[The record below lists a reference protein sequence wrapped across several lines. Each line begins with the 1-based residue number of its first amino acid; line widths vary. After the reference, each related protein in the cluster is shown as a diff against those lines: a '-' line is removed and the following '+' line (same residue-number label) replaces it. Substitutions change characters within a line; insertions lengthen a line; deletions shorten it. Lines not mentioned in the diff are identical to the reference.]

1 MPDNRR
7 SWVQS
12 GEFSP
17 APPEMDSSTSGN
29 QRKLYSFQKNGGLER
44 GAKPPFLGNPT
55 AGSKLLM
62 PEKLFCAGEKIY
74 IFKINYKMG
83 DEKYFPL
90 VLDFE
95 KITKKDIALVGGKNA
110 SLGELINKTKI
121 PVPPGFAIT
130 SKAYKLFVE
139 YNAIDKKIKQVLKK
153 YNIKNLEDLKKAGKE
168 IRNAFLK
175 GKFPEELRV
184 EIEKAYRQLG
194 RKVKEDNPLVA
205 VRSSATLEDIENASF
220 AGQQETYLGVKGI
233 EEVLE
238 KTKRCFASLYTNRA
252 ISYRQDMG
260 FSQLE
265 VYLSVGVQYMVRSD
279 LACSGVMFTLDP
291 NSGFR
296 NVVCIEA
303 SYGLG
308 EFIVQGK
315 VIPDTYYVFKPT
327 LAIVSKELGEKK
339 VKCVFKKGAK
349 GTSSKPVEKKERE
362 RYALKDAEIRK
373 LAEYAIAIE
382 RYYKRPMDIEWAKDG
397 LTGNL
402 YIVQARP
409 ETVHSAK
416 KELVIENYVLKEKSR
431 KMVEGLAIGRKI
443 GVGKINVIRNV
454 KDIGRFQKG
463 EILVTEMTNPDW
475 EPIMKIAS
483 GIVTEKG
490 GITCFGG
497 DTYVLTDKGFFKM
510 RNLFYNFEDLGVK
523 YILAY
528 DYKKKEPC
536 WKKIRAVTRNL
547 RDLVRVEISQTG
559 KAKVSTLEVTLDHKF
574 YTFDKRKLVKRRLKD
589 ILEREEGIA
598 YIDKVPRK
606 NKINISADLMYL
618 AGIIFSDGYIN
629 YSNRRGYVV
638 FTQKMTKDK
647 KALINHVNTLFL
659 KLFQKEAKKREKVT
673 ESVLKNRI
681 IRGSSYDFV
690 WHGKQIAKT
699 FLDIYNNLEW
709 ILLSCK
715 EDACAAFIAGV
726 SDGDGTG
733 DGKRIQIYV
742 SDERILK
749 ALVIASLR
757 IGIVPRVTKNRN
769 IRNLIL
775 NENLDKILK
784 YTKRIKI
791 RDLNKALG
799 TRLFFAKQILGD
811 VIDNVNYKGRIKAYV
826 LKNLLIDKRKL
837 ERYVLPLCNDNLKE
851 ELEKVLES
859 HLGMLRIVLREKL
872 GKQEVF
878 NIEVETKDGD
888 EMEHNYIVFT
898 SNFLPILVSNSHA
911 AIVSRELGVPCIVGA
926 EKATSILKTGMNA
939 TLDCTSEKGIVW
951 EGRLKYEIKK
961 VKVSEIPKTKT
972 KVMLILGTPEQAFD
986 LAFLPADGV
995 GLAREENI
1003 IASWIKMHPLYAI
1016 EKGKEKFYVDKL
1028 AEGIGRIASA
1038 FYPKEVTVRFSDF
1051 KTNEYADLEGGRKYE
1066 PAENNPMLGWRGASR
1081 YISKEFRP
1089 AFELELKAMLRVRD
1103 DFGLKNISLLVPFCR
1118 TLEEAEA
1125 VIDILKEHGLKR
1137 RTKVYVMAEIPS
1149 NIILA
1154 EKFAKLFD
1162 GFSIGSNDLTQLT
1175 LGMDRDNEKLK
1186 FDERNEAVLKAIEHL
1201 IKIAKKK
1208 GKYVGICGQAPSEYP
1223 EYVTFLVKCGIDSIS
1238 VNPDVF
1244 LRTKYMVAEVER
1256 EIKKG

>member
-1 MPDNRR
+1 
-7 SWVQS
+7 
-12 GEFSP
+12 
-17 APPEMDSSTSGN
+17 
-29 QRKLYSFQKNGGLER
+29 
-44 GAKPPFLGNPT
+44 
-55 AGSKLLM
+55 
-62 PEKLFCAGEKIY
+62 
-74 IFKINYKMG
+74 MG

-139 YNAIDKKIKQVLKK
+139 YNGIDKKIKQVLKK
-153 YNIKNLEDLKKAGKE
+153 YNIKNLEELKKAGKE

-175 GKFPEELRV
+175 GKFPEELKV

-252 ISYRQDMG
+252 ISYREDMG
-260 FSQLE
+260 FSQLD

-362 RYALKDAEIRK
+362 RYVLKDEEIKK

-431 KMVEGLAIGRKI
+431 KLVEGLAIGRKI

-490 GITCFGG
+490 GIT
-497 DTYVLTDKGFFKM
+497 
-510 RNLFYNFEDLGVK
+510 
-523 YILAY
+523 
-528 DYKKKEPC
+528 
-536 WKKIRAVTRNL
+536 
-547 RDLVRVEISQTG
+547 
-559 KAKVSTLEVTLDHKF
+559 
-574 YTFDKRKLVKRRLKD
+574 
-589 ILEREEGIA
+589 
-598 YIDKVPRK
+598 
-606 NKINISADLMYL
+606 
-618 AGIIFSDGYIN
+618 
-629 YSNRRGYVV
+629 
-638 FTQKMTKDK
+638 
-647 KALINHVNTLFL
+647 
-659 KLFQKEAKKREKVT
+659 
-673 ESVLKNRI
+673 
-681 IRGSSYDFV
+681 
-690 WHGKQIAKT
+690 
-699 FLDIYNNLEW
+699 
-709 ILLSCK
+709 
-715 EDACAAFIAGV
+715 
-726 SDGDGTG
+726 
-733 DGKRIQIYV
+733 
-742 SDERILK
+742 
-749 ALVIASLR
+749 
-757 IGIVPRVTKNRN
+757 
-769 IRNLIL
+769 
-775 NENLDKILK
+775 
-784 YTKRIKI
+784 
-791 RDLNKALG
+791 
-799 TRLFFAKQILGD
+799 
-811 VIDNVNYKGRIKAYV
+811 
-826 LKNLLIDKRKL
+826 
-837 ERYVLPLCNDNLKE
+837 
-851 ELEKVLES
+851 
-859 HLGMLRIVLREKL
+859 
-872 GKQEVF
+872 
-878 NIEVETKDGD
+878 
-888 EMEHNYIVFT
+888 
-898 SNFLPILVSNSHA
+898 SHA

-951 EGRLKYEIKK
+951 EGKLKYEIKK

-1051 KTNEYADLEGGRKYE
+1051 KTNEYANLEGGRKYE
-1066 PAENNPMLGWRGASR
+1066 PTENNPMLGWRGASR

-1089 AFELELKAMLRVRD
+1089 AFELELKAMLKVRD
-1103 DFGLKNISLLVPFCR
+1103 EFGLKNISLLVPFCR

-1137 RTKVYVMAEIPS
+1137 KTKVYVMAEIPS

-1223 EYVTFLVKCGIDSIS
+1223 EYVTFLVKHGIDSIS

-1244 LRTKYMVAEVER
+1244 LRTKYMVAKVER